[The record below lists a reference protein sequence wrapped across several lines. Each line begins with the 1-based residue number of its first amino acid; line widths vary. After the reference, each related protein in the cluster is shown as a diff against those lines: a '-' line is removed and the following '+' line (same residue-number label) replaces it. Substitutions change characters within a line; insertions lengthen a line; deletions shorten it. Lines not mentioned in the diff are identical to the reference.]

1 VEPGFRILL
10 NLWSV
15 VLQET
20 GLETAREILTPSVP
34 DGFAVALGAGGARG
48 LAHIVLVEALDDLGI
63 KPLAIAGSSMGAFVG
78 ASWAAGMRGRDIRL
92 HALAKLRNRPEALA
106 RAMRARVGRFT
117 DIFGGQLGN
126 PALLDAEILLDLFWP
141 DAVPDRFEQLS
152 IPFVCVATDYF
163 GRKETVFENG
173 PLGPAVAA
181 SIAIPGLL
189 KPVETAGA
197 FLIDGGVLTPLPW
210 LHLAGR
216 ASFVI
221 ACDVTGGPGAGE
233 TIAPSPIEALVGA
246 SQIMQGAIV
255 QNLLRDSPPDLL
267 LRPSVDRFRA
277 LDFFKAA
284 QILEA
289 AAPMRDEIK
298 HGIDRLLSQRHD

>member
-1 VEPGFRILL
+1 L
-10 NLWSV
+10 
-15 VLQET
+15 
-20 GLETAREILTPSVP
+20 REIEQKISAPSIP

-48 LAHIVLVEALDDLGI
+48 LAHIVLIEALDDLGI
-63 KPLAIAGSSMGAFVG
+63 QPLAIAGSSMGAFVG
-78 ASWAAGMRGRDIRL
+78 ASWAAGMRGRDIRQ
-92 HALAKLRNRPEALA
+92 HALAMLRNRPEALA

-117 DIFGGQLGN
+117 DLFGGQLGN

-152 IPFVCVATDYF
+152 IPFICVSTDYF
-163 GRKETVFENG
+163 GGKEIVFDSG

-189 KPVETAGA
+189 KPVETDGA

-221 ACDVTGGPGAGE
+221 ACDVTGSPGAGE
-233 TIAPSPIEALVGA
+233 PTSPSPIEALVGS
-246 SQIMQGAIV
+246 SQIMQGALV
-255 QNLLRDSPPDLL
+255 RNQLRDSPPDLL
-267 LRPSVDRFRA
+267 LHPPVDRFRA

-298 HGIDRLLSQRHD
+298 HGIDRLLSQRHAHTDSGD

>member
-1 VEPGFRILL
+1 MLKTAVAFGNMETCLVSGTEEDRSPASVPEPSI
-10 NLWSV
+10 
-15 VLQET
+15 
-20 GLETAREILTPSVP
+20 P

-48 LAHIVLVEALDDLGI
+48 LAHIVLIEALDDLGI
-63 KPLAIAGSSMGAFVG
+63 KPVAIAGSSMGAFIG
-78 ASWAAGMRGRDIRL
+78 AAWAAGMSGRDIRL
-92 HALAKLRNRPEALA
+92 HALSMLRNRGEALA
-106 RAMRARVGRFT
+106 RVMRARVGRLS
-117 DIFGGQLGN
+117 DLFGGQLGN

-152 IPFVCVATDYF
+152 IPFLSVATDYF
-163 GRKETVFENG
+163 GRKETVFESG

-216 ASFVI
+216 AGAVI
-221 ACDVTGGPGAGE
+221 ACDVTGGPAPGE
-233 TIAPSPIEALVGA
+233 ANAPSPIEAIFGS
-246 SQIMQGAIV
+246 SQIMQGALV
-255 QNLLRDSPPDLL
+255 QNQLRDSQPDLL
-267 LRPSVDRFRA
+267 LRPAVDRFRA
-277 LDFFKAA
+277 LDFFRIA

-289 AAPMRDEIK
+289 AEPTRDEIK
-298 HGIDRLLSQRHD
+298 RGVEKLIAAA